1 MTPMRVFSTAK
12 LLIALL
18 LTVAFA
24 SGCSSLTGRST
35 GRYVDDQNIT
45 GTVKTELTKDK
56 TSNLT
61 RIGVKTN
68 EGVVYLEGVVDS
80 EAARARAEE
89 IARRVPQVVRVVNQL
104 QVNTPPSALPR

>member
-1 MTPMRVFSTAK
+1 MRVLSTAK

-45 GTVKTELTKDK
+45 GKVKAELTKDK

-61 RIGVKTN
+61 RIAVKTN
-68 EGVVYLEGVVDS
+68 SGVVYLEGVVDT
-80 EAARARAEE
+80 EADRARAEE
-89 IARRVPQVVRVVNQL
+89 ITRRVPEVMSVVNQL
-104 QVNTPPSALPR
+104 QVTTPPSALPR